1 MYFCSESPTRPTDV
15 NTDRELQLIIKMFWI
30 FRALFRVFRD
40 IALELQL

>member
-1 MYFCSESPTRPTDV
+1 LFRITDA
-15 NTDRELQLIIKMFWI
+15 TDRREHGSDRELQLIIKMFWI